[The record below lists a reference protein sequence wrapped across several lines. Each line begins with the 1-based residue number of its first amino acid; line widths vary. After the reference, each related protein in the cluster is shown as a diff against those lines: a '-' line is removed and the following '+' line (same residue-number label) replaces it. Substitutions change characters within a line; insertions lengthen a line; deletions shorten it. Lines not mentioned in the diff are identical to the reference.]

1 MRSRQVAVVAKR
13 EYMARLRSKAF
24 WISTVLIPVLMA
36 AWAILPSLFM
46 AKSKASQRLAIVDR
60 TGQIAAPLVEELE
73 DWSERTARQVAFD
86 IERLEPSPDDE
97 AQRAELDR
105 RVLDGEIQAWLWIGE
120 NSLDENSVEY
130 HAESVS
136 NFLTQEALERALSS
150 VARTVRLEGAGYDVA
165 TIGRLTESIDLD
177 TVRVSEDGSREEG
190 GLGGFALAFALFM
203 LLYMTTLIYGQQV
216 MNGILEE
223 KSSRVVEVVL
233 AVTRPT
239 ELMAGKLVGIGLVG
253 LTQLV
258 IWIASMLVLTAPA
271 VVGAIAFIP
280 PEVSLPTI
288 SPILL
293 VHFFFHFLL
302 GYFFYATLYAMIGAS
317 FNNVQEAQ
325 QMAGVAVVFVVAP
338 WMFFMPIVNDP
349 DSTLAVVTSLIPF
362 FTPLLMMLRMALKM
376 PPLWQVL
383 LGYALTTLLCVAM
396 TWLCARIYRVGILM
410 YGKKPTIQ
418 EIWRWIRY
426 AA

>member
-60 TGQIAAPLVEELE
+60 TGQVAAPLVEELE

-165 TIGRLTESIDLD
+165 AIGRLTESIDLD

>member
-60 TGQIAAPLVEELE
+60 TGQVAAPLVEELE

-97 AQRAELDR
+97 AQRGELDR

-288 SPILL
+288 SPVLL